1 MSLEVGEYAC
11 VCVYVYARVCACACE
26 RETNRDRQR
35 QTETKRSRCNSDVS
49 NLCIIIFPGWKN
61 PEFSLLLPRSAFIEM
76 KRQIWNKG
84 EDARRLAHAETIS
97 LSENDDISITTCSI
111 NESAYLRFLST
122 TEFKFR
128 RGL

>member
-1 MSLEVGEYAC
+1 MFVC
-11 VCVYVYARVCACACE
+11 MCMRVCVRVRVRE
-26 RETNRDRQR
+26 RQTETNRDRQR

>member
-1 MSLEVGEYAC
+1 MCLC
-11 VCVYVYARVCACACE
+11 VCVCMRVCVRVRVRE
-26 RETNRDRQR
+26 RQTETNRDRQR

-97 LSENDDISITTCSI
+97 LSENDDILITTCSI

-128 RGL
+128 

>member
-1 MSLEVGEYAC
+1 MCLC
-11 VCVYVYARVCACACE
+11 VCVCMCMRVCVRVRVRE
-26 RETNRDRQR
+26 RQTETNRDRQR

-97 LSENDDISITTCSI
+97 LSENDDILITTCSI